1 MNFLTPLF
9 LLGVLAV
16 AGPIIYHLVRRSTR
30 ERVTFS
36 SLLFLEPSPPRVSQR
51 HRVEHWLLLLLRCL
65 ALLVLALGFARP
77 FLPES
82 PAADPAATPPRRIVV
97 LLDRSAS
104 MRREGLWEDAR
115 ARVRALLERAA
126 PADQVALVAFDRSVE
141 TLLDFRAWNQAVPGA
156 RAALADGRLAAL
168 QPGWA
173 GTQLGRALAFAA
185 ELLAE
190 EEPGRAPGPRQIV
203 LVSDLQEGSRLESL
217 QAFEWPRG
225 VELLLEPVAART
237 TTNAG
242 LQLLTDATEG
252 ARTPEAKVRV
262 RVANAAGSR
271 QERFSLTWRRP
282 GVTPGAEGPAVGE
295 PVEAYVPPGQ
305 TRTFGLVRPA
315 GALGDE
321 RLVLAGDEDPFDNTL
336 HWIAPVQERPLV
348 LWVGTE
354 PPGDPAEP
362 LFFLRRAFAETP
374 RVAVRVEARPP
385 AVPLA
390 AADLAAARLTFVSS
404 LGGNEEA
411 LRGAITDGGTVV
423 VLLRGAGAGEGE
435 ALGRLAGTPAVPLRE
450 ARAERPALWAEV
462 DFRHPL
468 LAPFT
473 DARFSDFSR
482 IRVWRHRE
490 LDPAALPGA
499 RVLVRLDSGH
509 PLLLEVPRGRGR
521 LLLWTSGWHPA
532 DSQLALS
539 SKFVPLLWS
548 LLEAA
553 GGGGGFN
560 PQYAVGDPVAL
571 PATHAAGP
579 VRGPGGEILPVTPG
593 QPFDGAVAPG
603 VYTVGAG
610 ETVLRLAVNVDPAES
625 RTVPLGADELERLG
639 VPLTRAAV
647 APGLPVTPAT
657 LLGAEAEGR
666 QKLWRWLVAAALLVL
681 LAEPF
686 LAGRAIRPA
695 TSSP

>member
-9 LLGVLAV
+9 LLGALAV
-16 AGPIIYHLVRRSTR
+16 AGPILYHLVRRATR
-30 ERVTFS
+30 ERVPFS

-51 HRVEHWLLLLLRCL
+51 HRVDHWLLLLLRCL

-82 PAADPAATPPRRIVV
+82 PAADPTANPPRRIVV

-126 PADQVALVAFDRSVE
+126 PSDQVALVAFDRSVE
-141 TLLDFRAWNQAVPGA
+141 TLVDFRAWNQAAPGE
-156 RAALADGRLAAL
+156 RRTLAEGRLAAL

-173 GTQLGRALAFAA
+173 STQLGRALAFAA

-190 EEPGRAPGPRQIV
+190 NEPGRAPGPRQIV

-225 VELLLEPVAART
+225 IELLLEPVAART

-262 RVANAAGSR
+262 RVSNAAGSR

-282 GVTPGAEGPAVGE
+282 GVTPGADGPAVGE
-295 PVEAYVPPGQ
+295 AVEAYVPPGQ
-305 TRTFGLVRPA
+305 TRTFALARPA
-315 GALGDE
+315 GAIGDE
-321 RLVLAGDEDPFDNTL
+321 RLVLSGDEDAFDNTL

-348 LWVGTE
+348 LWVGAE
-354 PPGDPAEP
+354 PPEDPAQP

-374 RVAVRVEARPP
+374 RVAVRVETRPP

-390 AADLAAARLTFVSS
+390 AADLAAARLTFASA
-404 LGGNEEA
+404 LAGNEET
-411 LRGAITDGGTVV
+411 LRAAVTDGGTVV
-423 VLLRGAGAGEGE
+423 VLLRGAGIGESE

-450 ARAERPALWAEV
+450 ARADRPALWAEV
-462 DFRHPL
+462 DFGHPL

-499 RVLVRLDSGH
+499 RVLIRLDSGH
-509 PLLLEVPRGRGR
+509 PLLVEVPRGRGR

-548 LLEAA
+548 LLEAS
-553 GGGGGFN
+553 GGAGGFN
-560 PQYAVGDPVAL
+560 AQYAVGDPVTL
-571 PATHAAGP
+571 PVAQAAGP
-579 VRGPGGEILPVTPG
+579 VRGPGGENLSVTPG
-593 QPFDGAVAPG
+593 QPFTGAAAPG
-603 VYTVGAG
+603 VYTVGTGA
-610 ETVLRLAVNVDPAES
+610 TALRLAVNVDPAES
-625 RTVPLGADELERLG
+625 RTAPLGGDELERLG
-639 VPLTRAAV
+639 VPVTRASV
-647 APGLPVTPAT
+647 APAAPVTPAT

-681 LAEPF
+681 LAETF
-686 LAGRAIRPA
+686 IAGRAIRPA
-695 TSSP
+695 APSL

>member
-9 LLGVLAV
+9 LLGALAV
-16 AGPIIYHLVRRSTR
+16 AGPILYHLVRRATR
-30 ERVTFS
+30 ERVRFS
-36 SLLFLEPSPPRVSQR
+36 SLLFLEPSPPRVSHR
-51 HRVEHWLLLLLRCL
+51 HRVEHWLLLLLRCF

-82 PAADPAATPPRRIVV
+82 PAADPSATPPRRVVV

-115 ARVRALLERAA
+115 ARVRTLLERAA
-126 PADQVALVAFDRSVE
+126 PSDQVALVVFDRSVE
-141 TLLDFRAWNQAVPGA
+141 TLLDFRAWNQAAPGE
-156 RAALADGRLAAL
+156 RRALAEGRLAAL

-185 ELLAE
+185 DLLAE
-190 EEPGRAPGPRQIV
+190 DEPGRAPGPRQIV

-217 QAFEWPRG
+217 QAFDWPRG
-225 VELLLEPVAART
+225 VELLLEAVAVRT

-242 LQLLTDATEG
+242 LQLLSDATEG
-252 ARTPEAKVRV
+252 ARTPAAKVRV

-271 QERFSLTWRRP
+271 EERFALTWRRP
-282 GVTPGAEGPAVGE
+282 GLTPAADGPAVGE
-295 PVEAYVPPGQ
+295 AIEAYVPPGQ
-305 TRTFGLVRPA
+305 TRTFALARPA
-315 GALGDE
+315 GAKGDE
-321 RLVLAGDEDPFDNTL
+321 RLVLSGDEDAFDNTL
-336 HWIAPVQERPLV
+336 HWIAPGQERPLV
-348 LWVGTE
+348 LWVGAE
-354 PPGDPAEP
+354 PLEDPAQP

-390 AADLAAARLTFVSS
+390 ASDLAAARLTFVSALS
-404 LGGNEEA
+404 GNDEA
-411 LRGAITDGGTVV
+411 LRAALADGGTVV

-450 ARAERPALWAEV
+450 SRADRPALWAEV
-462 DFRHPL
+462 DFGHPL

-490 LDPAALPGA
+490 LDPASLPGA

-509 PLLLEVPRGRGR
+509 PLLVEVPRGRGR

-548 LLEAA
+548 LLEAS
-553 GGGGGFN
+553 GGTGGFN
-560 PQYAVGDPVAL
+560 PQYAVGDPVPL
-571 PATHAAGP
+571 PAAQAAGP
-579 VRGPGGEILPVTPG
+579 VRGPGGENLPLTPG
-593 QPFDGAVAPG
+593 QPFTGGSAPG
-603 VYTVGAG
+603 VYTVGTGA
-610 ETVLRLAVNVDPAES
+610 TALRLAVNVDPAES
-625 RTVPLGADELERLG
+625 RTAPLGADELERLG
-639 VPLTRAAV
+639 VPVSRASLTPAA
-647 APGLPVTPAT
+647 PVTPAT

-666 QKLWRWLVAAALLVL
+666 QKLWRWLVAAALFVL
-681 LAEPF
+681 LAETL
-686 LAGRAIRPA
+686 LAGRAIRPVA
-695 TSSP
+695 PSL

>member
-9 LLGVLAV
+9 LLGALAV
-16 AGPIIYHLVRRSTR
+16 AGPILYHLVRRATR
-30 ERVTFS
+30 ERVRFS

-82 PAADPAATPPRRIVV
+82 PAADPTANPPRRIVV

-115 ARVRALLERAA
+115 ARVRALLAQAA

-141 TLLDFRAWNQAVPGA
+141 TLLDFRAWNQAAPGE
-156 RAALADGRLAAL
+156 RRALAEGRVAGLE
-168 QPGWA
+168 PGWA
-173 GTQLGRALAFAA
+173 GTQLGRALALAA

-190 EEPGRAPGPRQIV
+190 GEPGRAPGPRQIV

-225 VELLLEPVAART
+225 VELRLEPVAPRT

-242 LQLLTDATEG
+242 LQLLTESADA
-252 ARTPEAKVRV
+252 ARAPEAKVRV

-271 QERFSLTWRRP
+271 QERFALTWRRP
-282 GVTPGAEGPAVGE
+282 GATPGAEGAAVGE
-295 PVEAYVPPGQ
+295 AVEAYVPPGQ
-305 TRTFGLVRPA
+305 TRTFALTRPA
-315 GALGDE
+315 GATGDE
-321 RLVLAGDEDPFDNTL
+321 RLVLSGDEDPFDNTIY
-336 HWIAPVQERPLV
+336 WIAPVPERPRV
-348 LWVGTE
+348 LWVGAE
-354 PPGDPAEP
+354 PATDPAQP

-374 RVAVRVEARPP
+374 RVAVQVETRPP

-390 AADLAAARLTFVSS
+390 AADLAAARLSFVSS
-404 LGGNEEA
+404 LAGNEEA
-411 LRGAITDGGTVV
+411 LRGTIADGGTVM
-423 VLLRGAGAGEGE
+423 VLLRGDGAAEGE

-450 ARAERPALWAEV
+450 SRADRPAHWAEV
-462 DFRHPL
+462 DFGHPL
-468 LAPFT
+468 LAPFA

-509 PLLLEVPRGRGR
+509 PLLLELPRGRGR
-521 LLLWTSGWHPA
+521 LLVWTSGWHPA

-553 GGGGGFN
+553 GGTGAFN
-560 PQYAVGDPVAL
+560 AQVLVGDPVAL
-571 PATHAAGP
+571 PAAQAAGP
-579 VRGPGGEILPVTPG
+579 VRGPGGETGAVTPG
-593 QPFDGAVAPG
+593 QPFRGATAPG
-603 VYTVGAG
+603 IYAVGSGPGA
-610 ETVLRLAVNVDPAES
+610 LRLAVNLDPAES
-625 RTVPLGADELERLG
+625 RTTPLGADELERLG
-639 VPLTRAAV
+639 VPVTRASV
-647 APGLPVTPAT
+647 PSPAPASPAT

-666 QKLWRWLVAAALLVL
+666 QQLWRWLVAAALLVL
-681 LAEPF
+681 LAETF

-695 TSSP
+695 ASSP

>member
-9 LLGVLAV
+9 LLGALAV
-16 AGPIIYHLVRRSTR
+16 AGPIVYHLVRRATR
-30 ERVTFS
+30 ERLPFS
-36 SLLFLEPSPPRVSQR
+36 SLLFLEPSPPRVSHR

-82 PAADPAATPPRRIVV
+82 PAADPTANPPRRIVV

-104 MRREGLWEDAR
+104 MRREGLWDDAR
-115 ARVRALLERAA
+115 ARVRALLERVA

-141 TLLDFRAWNQAVPGA
+141 TLLDFRAWNQAAPGA
-156 RAALADGRLAAL
+156 RAALAEGRLAPL

-203 LVSDLQEGSRLESL
+203 LVSDLQEGSRLDSL

-237 TTNAG
+237 VTNAG
-242 LQLLTDATEG
+242 LQLLTEGAEG
-252 ARTPEAKVRV
+252 ARAPEAKVRV

-282 GVTPGAEGPAVGE
+282 GITPGAEGPAVGE
-295 PVEAYVPPGQ
+295 PLEAYVPPGQ
-305 TRTFGLVRPA
+305 TRTFALARPA
-315 GALGDE
+315 GATGDE

-348 LWVGTE
+348 LWVGAE

-390 AADLAAARLTFVSS
+390 AADLAAARLIFVSA

-411 LRGAITDGGTVV
+411 LRGAIADGGTVV
-423 VLLRGAGAGEGE
+423 VLLRGIGAGEGE

-450 ARAERPALWAEV
+450 ARADRPALWAEV

-509 PLLLEVPRGRGR
+509 PLLVEVPRGRGR

-553 GGGGGFN
+553 GGTGGFN
-560 PQYAVGDPVAL
+560 PQYAVGDPVVL

-579 VRGPGGEILPVTPG
+579 VRGPGGEVLPVTPG
-593 QPFDGAVAPG
+593 QPFGGAAAPG

-610 ETVLRLAVNVDPAES
+610 ETALRLAVNVDPAES
-625 RTVPLGADELERLG
+625 RTAPLGADELERLG
-639 VPLTRAAV
+639 VPVTRASV
-647 APGLPVTPAT
+647 APAAPVSPAT

-681 LAEPF
+681 LAETF

>member
-9 LLGVLAV
+9 LLGALAV
-16 AGPIIYHLVRRSTR
+16 AGPILYHLVRRATR
-30 ERVTFS
+30 ERVRFS
-36 SLLFLEPSPPRVSQR
+36 SLLFLEPSPPRVSHR
-51 HRVEHWLLLLLRCL
+51 HRVEHWLLLLLRCF

-82 PAADPAATPPRRIVV
+82 PAADPSATPPRRVVV

-115 ARVRALLERAA
+115 ARVRTLLERAA
-126 PADQVALVAFDRSVE
+126 PSDQVALVVFDRSVE
-141 TLLDFRAWNQAVPGA
+141 TLLDFRAWNQAAPGE
-156 RAALADGRLAAL
+156 RRALAEGRLAAL

-185 ELLAE
+185 DLLAE
-190 EEPGRAPGPRQIV
+190 DEPGRAPGPRQIV

-217 QAFEWPRG
+217 QAFDWPRG
-225 VELLLEPVAART
+225 VELLLEAVAVRT

-242 LQLLTDATEG
+242 LQLLSDATEG
-252 ARTPEAKVRV
+252 ARTPVAKVRV

-271 QERFSLTWRRP
+271 EERFALTWRRP
-282 GVTPGAEGPAVGE
+282 GLTLGADGPAVGE
-295 PVEAYVPPGQ
+295 AIEAYVPPGQ
-305 TRTFGLVRPA
+305 TRTFALARPA
-315 GALGDE
+315 GATGDE
-321 RLVLAGDEDPFDNTL
+321 RLVLSGDEDAFDNTL
-336 HWIAPVQERPLV
+336 HWIAPGQERPLV
-348 LWVGTE
+348 LWVGAE
-354 PPGDPAEP
+354 PPEDPAQP

-385 AVPLA
+385 AVLLA
-390 AADLAAARLTFVSS
+390 ASDLAAARLTFVSALS
-404 LGGNEEA
+404 GNEEA
-411 LRGAITDGGTVV
+411 LRAALADGGTVV

-450 ARAERPALWAEV
+450 SRADRPALWAEV
-462 DFRHPL
+462 DFGHPL

-490 LDPAALPGA
+490 LDPASLPGA

-509 PLLLEVPRGRGR
+509 PLLVEVPRGRGR

-548 LLEAA
+548 LLEAS
-553 GGGGGFN
+553 GGTGGFN
-560 PQYAVGDPVAL
+560 PQYAVGDPVPL
-571 PATHAAGP
+571 PAAQAAGP
-579 VRGPGGEILPVTPG
+579 VRGPGGENLPLTPG
-593 QPFDGAVAPG
+593 QPFTGGSAPG
-603 VYTVGAG
+603 VYTVGTGA
-610 ETVLRLAVNVDPAES
+610 TALRLAVNVDPAES
-625 RTVPLGADELERLG
+625 RTAPLGADELERLG
-639 VPLTRAAV
+639 VPVSRASLTPAA
-647 APGLPVTPAT
+647 PVTPAT

-666 QKLWRWLVAAALLVL
+666 QKLWRWLVAAALFVL
-681 LAEPF
+681 LAETL
-686 LAGRAIRPA
+686 LAGRAIRPVA
-695 TSSP
+695 PSL

>member
-9 LLGVLAV
+9 LLGALAV
-16 AGPIIYHLVRRSTR
+16 AGPILYHLVRRATR
-30 ERVTFS
+30 ERVRFS
-36 SLLFLEPSPPRVSQR
+36 SLLFLEPSPPRVSHR
-51 HRVEHWLLLLLRCL
+51 HRVEHWLLLLLRCF

-82 PAADPAATPPRRIVV
+82 PAADPSATPPRRVVV

-115 ARVRALLERAA
+115 ARVRTLLERAA
-126 PADQVALVAFDRSVE
+126 PSDQVALVVFDRSVE
-141 TLLDFRAWNQAVPGA
+141 TLLDFRAWNQAAPGE
-156 RAALADGRLAAL
+156 RRALAEGRLAAL

-185 ELLAE
+185 DLLAE
-190 EEPGRAPGPRQIV
+190 DEPGRAPGPRQIV

-217 QAFEWPRG
+217 QAFDWPRG
-225 VELLLEPVAART
+225 VELLLEAVAVRT

-242 LQLLTDATEG
+242 LQLLSDATEG
-252 ARTPEAKVRV
+252 ARTPAAKVRV

-271 QERFSLTWRRP
+271 EERFALTWRRP
-282 GVTPGAEGPAVGE
+282 GLTPAADGPAVGE
-295 PVEAYVPPGQ
+295 AIEAYVPPGQ
-305 TRTFGLVRPA
+305 TRTFALARPA
-315 GALGDE
+315 GATGDE
-321 RLVLAGDEDPFDNTL
+321 RLVLSGDEDAFDNTL

-348 LWVGTE
+348 LWVGAE
-354 PPGDPAEP
+354 PLEDPAQP

-390 AADLAAARLTFVSS
+390 ASDLAAARLTFVSALS
-404 LGGNEEA
+404 GNDEA
-411 LRGAITDGGTVV
+411 LRAALADGGTVV

-450 ARAERPALWAEV
+450 SRADRPALWAEV
-462 DFRHPL
+462 DFGHPL

-490 LDPAALPGA
+490 LDPASLPGA

-509 PLLLEVPRGRGR
+509 PLLVEVPRGRGR

-548 LLEAA
+548 LLEAS
-553 GGGGGFN
+553 GGTGGFN
-560 PQYAVGDPVAL
+560 PQYAVGDPVPL
-571 PATHAAGP
+571 PAAQAAGP
-579 VRGPGGEILPVTPG
+579 VRGPGGENLPLTPG
-593 QPFDGAVAPG
+593 QPFTGGSAPG
-603 VYTVGAG
+603 VYTVGTGA
-610 ETVLRLAVNVDPAES
+610 TALRLAVNVDPAES
-625 RTVPLGADELERLG
+625 RTAPLGADELERLG
-639 VPLTRAAV
+639 VPVSRASLTPAA
-647 APGLPVTPAT
+647 PVTPAT

-666 QKLWRWLVAAALLVL
+666 QKLWRWLVAAALFVL
-681 LAEPF
+681 LAETL
-686 LAGRAIRPA
+686 LAGRAIRPVA
-695 TSSP
+695 PSL

>member
-9 LLGVLAV
+9 LLGALAV
-16 AGPIIYHLVRRSTR
+16 AGPILYHLVRRATR
-30 ERVTFS
+30 ERVRFS
-36 SLLFLEPSPPRVSQR
+36 SLLFLEPSPPRVSHR
-51 HRVEHWLLLLLRCL
+51 HRVEHWLLLLLRCF

-82 PAADPAATPPRRIVV
+82 PAADPSATPPRRVVV

-115 ARVRALLERAA
+115 ARVRTLLERAA
-126 PADQVALVAFDRSVE
+126 PSDQVALVVFDRSVE
-141 TLLDFRAWNQAVPGA
+141 TLLDFRAWNQAAPSE
-156 RAALADGRLAAL
+156 RRALAEGRLAAL

-185 ELLAE
+185 DLLAE
-190 EEPGRAPGPRQIV
+190 DEPGRAPGPRQIV

-217 QAFEWPRG
+217 QAFDWPRG
-225 VELLLEPVAART
+225 VELLLEAVAVRT

-242 LQLLTDATEG
+242 LQLLSDATEG
-252 ARTPEAKVRV
+252 ARTPVAKVRV

-271 QERFSLTWRRP
+271 EERFALTWRRP
-282 GVTPGAEGPAVGE
+282 GLTLGADGPAVGE
-295 PVEAYVPPGQ
+295 AIEAYVPPGQ
-305 TRTFGLVRPA
+305 TRTFALARPA
-315 GALGDE
+315 GAKGDE
-321 RLVLAGDEDPFDNTL
+321 RLVLSGDEDAFDNTL
-336 HWIAPVQERPLV
+336 HWIAPGQERPLV
-348 LWVGTE
+348 LWVGAE
-354 PPGDPAEP
+354 PPEDPAQP

-385 AVPLA
+385 AVLLA
-390 AADLAAARLTFVSS
+390 ASDLAAARLTFVSALS
-404 LGGNEEA
+404 GNEEA
-411 LRGAITDGGTVV
+411 LRAALADGGTVV

-450 ARAERPALWAEV
+450 SRADRPALWAEV
-462 DFRHPL
+462 DFGHPL

-490 LDPAALPGA
+490 LDPASLPGA

-509 PLLLEVPRGRGR
+509 PLLVEVPRGRGR

-548 LLEAA
+548 LLEAS
-553 GGGGGFN
+553 GGTGGFN
-560 PQYAVGDPVAL
+560 PQYAVGDPVPL
-571 PATHAAGP
+571 PAAQAAGP
-579 VRGPGGEILPVTPG
+579 VRGPGGENLPLTPG
-593 QPFDGAVAPG
+593 QPFTGGSAPG
-603 VYTVGAG
+603 VYTVGTGA
-610 ETVLRLAVNVDPAES
+610 TALRLAVNVDPAES
-625 RTVPLGADELERLG
+625 RTAPLGADELERLG
-639 VPLTRAAV
+639 VPVSRASLTPAA
-647 APGLPVTPAT
+647 PVTPAT

-666 QKLWRWLVAAALLVL
+666 QKLWRWLVAAALFVL
-681 LAEPF
+681 LAETL
-686 LAGRAIRPA
+686 LAGRAIRPVA
-695 TSSP
+695 PSL

>member
-9 LLGVLAV
+9 LLGALAV
-16 AGPIIYHLVRRSTR
+16 AGPILYHLVRRATR
-30 ERVTFS
+30 ERVRFS
-36 SLLFLEPSPPRVSQR
+36 SLLFLEPSPPRVSHR
-51 HRVEHWLLLLLRCL
+51 HRVEHWLLLLLRCF

-82 PAADPAATPPRRIVV
+82 PAADPSATPPRRVVV

-115 ARVRALLERAA
+115 ARVRTLLERAA
-126 PADQVALVAFDRSVE
+126 PSDQVALVVFDRSVE
-141 TLLDFRAWNQAVPGA
+141 TLLDFRAWNQAAPGE
-156 RAALADGRLAAL
+156 RRALAEGRLAAL

-185 ELLAE
+185 DLLAE
-190 EEPGRAPGPRQIV
+190 DEPGRAPGPRQIV

-217 QAFEWPRG
+217 QAFDWPRG
-225 VELLLEPVAART
+225 VELLLEAVAVRT

-242 LQLLTDATEG
+242 LQLLSDATEG
-252 ARTPEAKVRV
+252 ARTPAAKVRV

-271 QERFSLTWRRP
+271 EERFALTWRRP
-282 GVTPGAEGPAVGE
+282 GLTLGADGPAVGE
-295 PVEAYVPPGQ
+295 AIEAYVPPGQ
-305 TRTFGLVRPA
+305 TRTFALARPA
-315 GALGDE
+315 GATGDE
-321 RLVLAGDEDPFDNTL
+321 RLVLSGDEDAFDNTL
-336 HWIAPVQERPLV
+336 HWIAPGQERPLV
-348 LWVGTE
+348 LWVGAE
-354 PPGDPAEP
+354 PPEDPAQP

-385 AVPLA
+385 AVLLA
-390 AADLAAARLTFVSS
+390 ASDLAAARLTFVSALS
-404 LGGNEEA
+404 GNEEA
-411 LRGAITDGGTVV
+411 LRAALADGGTVV

-450 ARAERPALWAEV
+450 SRADRPALWAEV
-462 DFRHPL
+462 DFGHPL

-490 LDPAALPGA
+490 LDPASLPGA

-509 PLLLEVPRGRGR
+509 PLLVEVPRGRGR

-548 LLEAA
+548 LLEAS
-553 GGGGGFN
+553 GGTGGFN
-560 PQYAVGDPVAL
+560 PQYAVGDPVPL
-571 PATHAAGP
+571 PAAQAAGP
-579 VRGPGGEILPVTPG
+579 VRGPGGENLPLTPG
-593 QPFDGAVAPG
+593 QPFTGGSAPG
-603 VYTVGAG
+603 VYTVGTGA
-610 ETVLRLAVNVDPAES
+610 TALRLAVNVDPAES
-625 RTVPLGADELERLG
+625 RTAPLGADELERLG
-639 VPLTRAAV
+639 VPVSRASLTPAA
-647 APGLPVTPAT
+647 PVTPAT

-666 QKLWRWLVAAALLVL
+666 QKLWRWLVAAALFVL
-681 LAEPF
+681 LAETL
-686 LAGRAIRPA
+686 LAGRAIRPVA
-695 TSSP
+695 PSL

>member
-9 LLGVLAV
+9 LLGALAV
-16 AGPIIYHLVRRSTR
+16 AGPILYHLVRRATR
-30 ERVTFS
+30 ERVRFS
-36 SLLFLEPSPPRVSQR
+36 SLLFLEPSPPRVSHR
-51 HRVEHWLLLLLRCL
+51 HRVEHWLLLLLRCF

-82 PAADPAATPPRRIVV
+82 PAADPSATPPRRVVV

-115 ARVRALLERAA
+115 ARVRTLLERAA
-126 PADQVALVAFDRSVE
+126 PSDQVALVVFDRSVE
-141 TLLDFRAWNQAVPGA
+141 TLLDFRAWNQAAPGE
-156 RAALADGRLAAL
+156 RRALAEGRLAAL

-185 ELLAE
+185 DLLAE
-190 EEPGRAPGPRQIV
+190 DEPGRALGPRQIV

-217 QAFEWPRG
+217 QAFDWPRG
-225 VELLLEPVAART
+225 VELLLEAVAVRT

-242 LQLLTDATEG
+242 FQLLSDATEG
-252 ARTPEAKVRV
+252 ARTPVAKVRV

-271 QERFSLTWRRP
+271 EERFALTWRRP
-282 GVTPGAEGPAVGE
+282 GLTLGADGPAVGE
-295 PVEAYVPPGQ
+295 AIEAYVPPGQ
-305 TRTFGLVRPA
+305 TRTFALARPA
-315 GALGDE
+315 GATGDE
-321 RLVLAGDEDPFDNTL
+321 RLVLSGDEDAFDNTL

-348 LWVGTE
+348 LWVGAE
-354 PPGDPAEP
+354 PPEDPAQP

-390 AADLAAARLTFVSS
+390 ASDLAAARLTFVSALS
-404 LGGNEEA
+404 GNEEA
-411 LRGAITDGGTVV
+411 LRAALADGGTVV

-450 ARAERPALWAEV
+450 SRADRPALWAEV
-462 DFRHPL
+462 DFGHPL

-490 LDPAALPGA
+490 LDPASLPGA

-509 PLLLEVPRGRGR
+509 PLLVEVPRGRGR

-548 LLEAA
+548 LLEAS
-553 GGGGGFN
+553 GGTGGFN
-560 PQYAVGDPVAL
+560 PQYAVGDPVPL
-571 PATHAAGP
+571 PAAQAAGP
-579 VRGPGGEILPVTPG
+579 VRGPGGENLPLTPG
-593 QPFDGAVAPG
+593 QPFTGASAPG
-603 VYTVGAG
+603 VYTVGTGA
-610 ETVLRLAVNVDPAES
+610 TALRLAVNVDPAES
-625 RTVPLGADELERLG
+625 RTAPLGADELERLG
-639 VPLTRAAV
+639 VPVSRASLTPAA
-647 APGLPVTPAT
+647 PVTPAT

-666 QKLWRWLVAAALLVL
+666 QKLWRWLVAAALFVL
-681 LAEPF
+681 LAETL

-695 TSSP
+695 APSL

>member
-9 LLGVLAV
+9 LLGALAV
-16 AGPIIYHLVRRSTR
+16 AGPILYHLVRRATR
-30 ERVTFS
+30 ERVRFS
-36 SLLFLEPSPPRVSQR
+36 SLLFLEPSPPRVSHR
-51 HRVEHWLLLLLRCL
+51 HRVEHWLLLLLRCF

-82 PAADPAATPPRRIVV
+82 PAADPSATPPRRVVV

-115 ARVRALLERAA
+115 ARVRTLLERAA
-126 PADQVALVAFDRSVE
+126 PSDQVALVVFDRSVE
-141 TLLDFRAWNQAVPGA
+141 TLLDFRAWNQAAPGE
-156 RAALADGRLAAL
+156 RRALAEGRLAAL

-185 ELLAE
+185 DLLAE
-190 EEPGRAPGPRQIV
+190 DEPGRAPGPRQIV

-217 QAFEWPRG
+217 QAFDWPRG
-225 VELLLEPVAART
+225 VELLLEAVAVRT

-242 LQLLTDATEG
+242 LQLLSDATEG
-252 ARTPEAKVRV
+252 ARTPVAKVRV

-271 QERFSLTWRRP
+271 EERFALTWRRP
-282 GVTPGAEGPAVGE
+282 GLTLGADGPAVGE
-295 PVEAYVPPGQ
+295 AIEAYVPPGQ
-305 TRTFGLVRPA
+305 TRTFALARPA
-315 GALGDE
+315 GATGDE
-321 RLVLAGDEDPFDNTL
+321 RLVLSGDEDAFDNTL
-336 HWIAPVQERPLV
+336 HWIAPGQERPLV
-348 LWVGTE
+348 LWVGAE
-354 PPGDPAEP
+354 PLEDPAQP

-385 AVPLA
+385 AVLLA
-390 AADLAAARLTFVSS
+390 ASDLAAARLTFVSALS
-404 LGGNEEA
+404 GNEEA
-411 LRGAITDGGTVV
+411 LRAALADGGTVV

-450 ARAERPALWAEV
+450 SRADRPALWAEV
-462 DFRHPL
+462 DFGHPL

-490 LDPAALPGA
+490 LDPASLPGA

-509 PLLLEVPRGRGR
+509 PLLVEVPRGRGR

-548 LLEAA
+548 LLEAS
-553 GGGGGFN
+553 GGTGGFN
-560 PQYAVGDPVAL
+560 PQYAVGDPVPL
-571 PATHAAGP
+571 PAAQAAGP
-579 VRGPGGEILPVTPG
+579 VRGPGGENLPLTPG
-593 QPFDGAVAPG
+593 QPFTGGSAPG
-603 VYTVGAG
+603 VYTVGTGA
-610 ETVLRLAVNVDPAES
+610 TALRLAVNVDPAES
-625 RTVPLGADELERLG
+625 RTAPLGADELERLG
-639 VPLTRAAV
+639 VPVSRASLTPAA
-647 APGLPVTPAT
+647 PVTPAT

-666 QKLWRWLVAAALLVL
+666 QKLWRWLVAAALFVL
-681 LAEPF
+681 LAETL

-695 TSSP
+695 APSL

>member
-9 LLGVLAV
+9 LLGALAV
-16 AGPIIYHLVRRSTR
+16 AGPILYHLVRRATR
-30 ERVTFS
+30 ERVRFS
-36 SLLFLEPSPPRVSQR
+36 SLLFLEPSPPRVSHR
-51 HRVEHWLLLLLRCL
+51 HRVEHWLLLLLRCF

-82 PAADPAATPPRRIVV
+82 PAADPSATPPRRVVV

-115 ARVRALLERAA
+115 ARVRTLLERAA
-126 PADQVALVAFDRSVE
+126 PSDQVALVVFDRSVE
-141 TLLDFRAWNQAVPGA
+141 TLLDFRAWNQAAPSE
-156 RAALADGRLAAL
+156 RRALAEGRLAAL

-185 ELLAE
+185 DLLAE
-190 EEPGRAPGPRQIV
+190 DEPGRAPGPRQIV

-217 QAFEWPRG
+217 QAFDWPRG
-225 VELLLEPVAART
+225 VELLLEAVAVRT

-242 LQLLTDATEG
+242 LQLLSDATEG
-252 ARTPEAKVRV
+252 ARTPVAKVRV

-271 QERFSLTWRRP
+271 EERFALTWRRP
-282 GVTPGAEGPAVGE
+282 GLTLGADGPAVGE
-295 PVEAYVPPGQ
+295 AIEAYVPPGQ
-305 TRTFGLVRPA
+305 TRTFALARPA
-315 GALGDE
+315 GATGDE
-321 RLVLAGDEDPFDNTL
+321 RLVLSGDEDAFDNTL
-336 HWIAPVQERPLV
+336 HWIAPGQERPLV
-348 LWVGTE
+348 LWVGAE
-354 PPGDPAEP
+354 PPEDPAQP

-385 AVPLA
+385 AVLLA
-390 AADLAAARLTFVSS
+390 ASDLAAARLTFVSALS
-404 LGGNEEA
+404 GNEEA
-411 LRGAITDGGTVV
+411 LRAALADGGTVV

-450 ARAERPALWAEV
+450 SRADRPALWAEV
-462 DFRHPL
+462 DFGHPL

-490 LDPAALPGA
+490 LDPASLPGA

-509 PLLLEVPRGRGR
+509 PLLVEVPRGRGR

-548 LLEAA
+548 LLEAS
-553 GGGGGFN
+553 GGTGGFN
-560 PQYAVGDPVAL
+560 PQYAVGDPVPL
-571 PATHAAGP
+571 PAAQAAGP
-579 VRGPGGEILPVTPG
+579 VRGPGGENLPLTPG
-593 QPFDGAVAPG
+593 QPFTGGSAPG
-603 VYTVGAG
+603 VYTVGTGA
-610 ETVLRLAVNVDPAES
+610 TALRLAVNVDPAES
-625 RTVPLGADELERLG
+625 RTAPLGADELERLG
-639 VPLTRAAV
+639 VPVSRASLTPAA
-647 APGLPVTPAT
+647 PVTPAT

-666 QKLWRWLVAAALLVL
+666 QKLWRWLVAAALFVL
-681 LAEPF
+681 LAETL
-686 LAGRAIRPA
+686 LAGRAIRPVA
-695 TSSP
+695 PSL

>member
-9 LLGVLAV
+9 LLGALAV
-16 AGPIIYHLVRRSTR
+16 AGPILYHLVRRATR
-30 ERVTFS
+30 ERVPFS

-51 HRVEHWLLLLLRCL
+51 HRVEHLLLLLLRCL

-82 PAADPAATPPRRIVV
+82 PAVDPTANPPRRIVV

-104 MRREGLWEDAR
+104 MRRDGLWEDAR
-115 ARVRALLERAA
+115 ARVRALLERVA

-141 TLLDFRAWNQAVPGA
+141 TLLDFRAWNQAAPGE
-156 RAALADGRLAAL
+156 RRTLAEGRLATL

-190 EEPGRAPGPRQIV
+190 DEPGRALGPRQIV

-225 VELLLEPVAART
+225 VELLLEPVVART

-242 LQLLTDATEG
+242 LQLLTEAADGPRA
-252 ARTPEAKVRV
+252 PEAKVRV

-271 QERFSLTWRRP
+271 QERFALTWRRP
-282 GVTPGAEGPAVGE
+282 GVTPGAEGPAAAE

-305 TRTFGLVRPA
+305 TRTFTLSLPA
-315 GALGDE
+315 GATGDE
-321 RLVLAGDEDPFDNTL
+321 RLVLSGDEDPFDNTL

-348 LWVGTE
+348 LWVGVE
-354 PPGDPAEP
+354 PPEDPAQP
-362 LFFLRRAFAETP
+362 LFFLRRALAETP

-385 AVPLA
+385 TVPLA
-390 AADLAAARLTFVSS
+390 AAELAAARVTFVSA

-411 LRGAITDGGTVV
+411 LRGAIADGGTVV

-435 ALGRLAGTPAVPLRE
+435 ALGRLAGTSAVPLRE
-450 ARAERPALWAEV
+450 ARVERPALWAEV
-462 DFRHPL
+462 DFGHPL

-509 PLLLEVPRGRGR
+509 PLLVEVPRGRGR

-532 DSQLALS
+532 DSQFALS

-553 GGGGGFN
+553 AGTGGIST
-560 PQYAVGDPVAL
+560 QHAVGDPVML
-571 PATHAAGP
+571 PAALAAGP
-579 VRGPGGEILPVTPG
+579 VRGPGGEVLPVTAG
-593 QPFDGAVAPG
+593 QPFSAASTPG
-603 VYTVGAG
+603 VYTAGTGA
-610 ETVLRLAVNVDPAES
+610 TTLRLAFNVDAAES
-625 RTVPLGADELERLG
+625 RTAPLGAEELERLG
-639 VPLTRAAV
+639 VPVTRASVTPGVPAV
-647 APGLPVTPAT
+647 PAT

-681 LAEPF
+681 LAETF

-695 TSSP
+695 ASSP